1 MSVCTARA
9 AITVLLAGVV
19 MMSVA
24 TRGLA
29 DSWSLADPYEQS
41 NRQTH
46 EFNKG
51 FDRGFY
57 RPTSQAYGA
66 IVPGPI
72 DVFIGNFS
80 RNLGLPGRAVNYLL
94 QADLAASFQA
104 IGRFTTNTII
114 GFGGIADPA
123 TDMGFSDEQTDFGVT
138 LHAWGVGS
146 GNFIELPFLGPR
158 TARHATGMVV
168 DIFLDPM
175 SRVLPGRYDGAI
187 FTVSFL
193 DHLSRR
199 QRSGDILDQMLHESV
214 DSYAATRS
222 AYLDSRERLLNRGLL
237 EDDLEDPYAE

>member
-1 MSVCTARA
+1 MSVCTARL
-9 AITVLLAGVV
+9 AITVFLAGIMMVSV
-19 MMSVA
+19 M

-57 RPTSQAYGA
+57 RPTSRAYGA

-80 RNLGLPGRAVNYLL
+80 RNLGLPGRAVNFLL
-94 QADLAASFQA
+94 QADVKASVLA
-104 IGRFTTNTII
+104 IGRFTANTII

-123 TDMGFSDEQTDFGVT
+123 TDMGFPDEQTDFGVT
-138 LHAWGVGS
+138 LHAWGAGE
-146 GNFIELPFLGPR
+146 GNYLELPFLGPR

-168 DIFLDPM
+168 DIFLDPV
-175 SRVLPGRYDGAI
+175 SRVIPGRYDKAV

-193 DHLSRR
+193 DLLSRR

-222 AYLDSRERLLNRGLL
+222 AYLDSRGRLLNRGLL